1 MTPGTRPFGGLDFA
15 PLREMI
21 DDGAEAAP
29 VRRARIGW
37 EGETG
42 TDHLTITPGR
52 DVDVHVTTAA
62 GFPLVA
68 RLFAPAGVWALP
80 PIGDECLV
88 VAEGGDWS
96 APGAPVCLWKHRLP
110 PAHLTTTNAVLE
122 VPAGGLL
129 VGDGA
134 TKAAAR
140 TDDPIVPGS
149 LAFVPGAPVPN
160 SPAPGLTTVPVV
172 ITYTPPSGTPTV
184 LTLVVVGIGIAI
196 SGGGSITLGGK
207 VGPGS
212 EKVKI
217 E

>member
-1 MTPGTRPFGGLDFA
+1 MIPATRPFGGLDFA
-15 PLREMI
+15 PLREMMNN
-21 DDGAEAAP
+21 GADTDQ

-37 EGETG
+37 DGETG

-52 DVDVHVTTAA
+52 DVDVHVTTSA
-62 GFPLVA
+62 GFPLTA

-88 VAEGGDWS
+88 VAESGDWGTN
-96 APGAPVCLWKHRLP
+96 GAPVCLWKHRLP
-110 PAHLTTTNAVLE
+110 PVHLTTTNAVVE
-122 VPAGGLL
+122 VPSGGLL

-149 LAFVPGAPVPN
+149 LAFVPGAPLPN
-160 SPAPGLTTVPVV
+160 TPATGLTTVPVV
-172 ITYTPPSGTPTV
+172 ITYTPPGGSPTV
-184 LTLVVVGIGIAI
+184 LTLTVVGIGIAI
-196 SGGGSITLGGK
+196 TGGGSITLGGK
-207 VGPGS
+207 VGAGS
-212 EKVKI
+212 EKVRI

>member
-21 DDGAEAAP
+21 DDGAEADA

-88 VAEGGDWS
+88 VAEGGDWG

-110 PAHLTTTNAVLE
+110 PAHLSTTNAVLE

-140 TDDPIVPGS
+140 TDDPILPGTLS
-149 LAFVPGAPVPN
+149 LTATG
-160 SPAPGLTTVPVV
+160 TT
-172 ITYTPPSGTPTV
+172 ITLTYTPPGGAPQVATVTVSGTGVAVAGASPA
-184 LTLVVVGIGIAI
+184 L
-196 SGGGSITLGGK
+196 TLGGK
-207 VGPGS
+207 VGEGS
-212 EKVKI
+212 AKVKI

>member
-42 TDHLTITPGR
+42 TDHLSITPGR

-88 VAEGGDWS
+88 VAESGDWG

-110 PAHLTTTNAVLE
+110 PAHLSTTNAVLE
-122 VPAGGLL
+122 VPSGGLL

-149 LAFVPGAPVPN
+149 LAVAVAATPSGPT
-160 SPAPGLTTVPVV
+160 GVV
-172 ITYTPPSGTPTV
+172 VTLTYTPPGGSPQAIA
-184 LTLVVVGIGIAI
+184 LTLLGILTGSITGPA
-196 SGGGSITLGGK
+196 SITLGGK
-207 VGPGS
+207 VGAGS
-212 EKVKI
+212 EKVRI